1 MEAYSQLN
9 LSASHTSPP
18 PTPGSTP
25 SFTVAIFYTCLKVK
39 VAQWYLTLCNSM
51 DQSLLSSSVHGILQA
66 RILEWAASPF
76 SRGSFINV
84 IAIVYASAQDLLH
97 IFLAYVFFF
106 YWMCEKIIP
115 FLLTLSRALCIFSLS
130 WLRFSNISWPICS
143 MDKKIWVRKDDFG
156 YKWKKPSEVPKG

>member
-25 SFTVAIFYTCLKVK
+25 SFTLAIFYMCLKVK
-39 VAQWYLTLCNSM
+39 VAQWYLTLCDSM
-51 DQSLLSSSVHGILQA
+51 DRSLLSSSVHGILQA

-97 IFLAYVFFF
+97 IFLAYVFFLLNVWKDYPISTYPFTCSLYLFSVMTEVFQHLLANLF
-106 YWMCEKIIP
+106 YGQEN
-115 FLLTLSRALCIFSLS
+115 LS
-130 WLRFSNISWPICS
+130 
-143 MDKKIWVRKDDFG
+143 
-156 YKWKKPSEVPKG
+156 